1 MPCGVFIQAHVR
13 EFLEAE
19 SVYGHAARIRFPCNR
34 VADRTARPHQLL
46 RKKDSHSSGLF
57 GRGMAKRNLYFAMFD
72 LLLY

>member
-34 VADRTARPHQLL
+34 VADRTARSHQLL
-46 RKKDSHSSGLF
+46 RKKIAI